1 MFDLPTVSKQ
11 DQKVYNEFRNFLLKN
26 GYYMIQFSI
35 YVRLCV
41 HHDDLRK
48 HIKRLSLHIPEKGNI
63 RCLTVTEKQYEEMQI
78 FVGTKSYQE
87 EYINLKP
94 IVEL

>member
-11 DQKVYNEFRNFLLKN
+11 DQKNYQQFRDFLLKN
-26 GYYMIQFSI
+26 GYYMVQFSI

-41 HHDDLRK
+41 HHDDVRK
-48 HIKRLSLHIPEKGNI
+48 HIKRLKINVPHKGNI
-63 RCLTVTEKQYEEMQI
+63 RCLTVTEKQYEEMHI
-78 FVGTKSYQE
+78 FVGNKTYQE
-87 EYINLKP
+87 ELINLKP

>member
-1 MFDLPTVSKQ
+1 MFDLPTVTKL
-11 DQKVYNEFRNFLLKN
+11 DQKRYVEFRSFLLKN

-41 HHDDLRK
+41 HHDELKK
-48 HIKRLSLHIPEKGNI
+48 HIKRLQLNVPEKGNI
-63 RCLTVTEKQYEEMQI
+63 RCLAVTEKQYEEMQI
-78 FVGTKSYQE
+78 FVGAKSYQE